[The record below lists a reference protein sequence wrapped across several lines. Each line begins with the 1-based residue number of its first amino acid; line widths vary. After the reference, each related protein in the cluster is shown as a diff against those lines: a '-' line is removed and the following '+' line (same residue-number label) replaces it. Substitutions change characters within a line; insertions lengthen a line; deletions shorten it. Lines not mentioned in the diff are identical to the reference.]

1 MKAEKAIM
9 NSDMIND
16 NNSIY
21 IPCSE
26 NGLEFYKYPIVGDLF
41 YSIRIAI
48 DNYCNNTYSEPSC
61 LFIPF
66 SRYNNFGKEGQLDR
80 TNLLVNC
87 MKDMGVTIQL
97 MVSDDIKEQV
107 KPIIK

>member
-1 MKAEKAIM
+1 MKAEMAIM

-21 IPCSE
+21 IPSSK

-41 YSIRIAI
+41 YSIGIAV
-48 DNYCNNTYSEPSC
+48 DDYCNNTYSDPSF

-66 SRYNNFGKEGQLDR
+66 LRYNNFKKEEQLGRLNHLD
-80 TNLLVNC
+80 NYI
-87 MKDMGVTIQL
+87 KDMGIKISL
-97 MVSDDIKEQV
+97 MVSDDLKDMVNPVIK
-107 KPIIK
+107 

>member
-1 MKAEKAIM
+1 MKVEKAIM

-21 IPCSE
+21 VPCSE

>member
-41 YSIRIAI
+41 YSIGIAI
-48 DNYCNNTYSEPSC
+48 DDYCNNTYSSPKF

-66 SRYNNFGKEGQLDR
+66 KRYNNFEKDGQFDR
-80 TNLLVNC
+80 TSLLVNY
-87 MKDMGVTIQL
+87 MKDMDVSIHL